1 MSIFPVITKEKQ
13 QMYEDFCKVNNPV
26 GIPCICGYC
35 GRACRQMGSEADTAN
50 CMECGLSVFVST
62 VDAIKKRCDEKQRA
76 GIRSLHYFDVTCIWN
91 KLGDKGINVK
101 FEYIERVLKHLTEE
115 VKSTMVKESLI
126 IKRGYVYK
134 FEPKSEC
141 AGDVF
146 ALAVSADARGADNIV
161 NIILLSKELTP
172 ECVTIRN
179 SKFPND
185 VMYCNCGKVTFS
197 ERTRLTEEVTKVS
210 DKKMAKISLLISRG
224 LGIHPEYEEAKSQ
237 VYKEMY
243 DELLE
248 RMMNK
253 NGKTDID
260 ED

>member
-1 MSIFPVITKEKQ
+1 MSRFPVITKEKQ
-13 QMYEDFCKVNNPV
+13 QIYEDFCKVNNPV

-50 CMECGLSVFVST
+50 CMEYGLSVFVST

-76 GIRSLHYFDVTCIWN
+76 GIRSLHYFDVTCIRN

-141 AGDVF
+141 AG
-146 ALAVSADARGADNIV
+146 G
-161 NIILLSKELTP
+161 
-172 ECVTIRN
+172 
-179 SKFPND
+179 
-185 VMYCNCGKVTFS
+185 Y
-197 ERTRLTEEVTKVS
+197 
-210 DKKMAKISLLISRG
+210 
-224 LGIHPEYEEAKSQ
+224 
-237 VYKEMY
+237 
-243 DELLE
+243 
-248 RMMNK
+248 
-253 NGKTDID
+253 
-260 ED
+260 